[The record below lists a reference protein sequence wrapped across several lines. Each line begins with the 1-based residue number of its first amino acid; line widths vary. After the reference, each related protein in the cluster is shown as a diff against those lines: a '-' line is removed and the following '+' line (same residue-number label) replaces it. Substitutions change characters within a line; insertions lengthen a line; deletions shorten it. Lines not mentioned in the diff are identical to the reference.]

1 MIINSQGGAQMNIG
15 KNDILSYECKVPTD
29 LKEQSAIATIL
40 SDMDTE
46 IEKLESQL
54 TKYQNIKQGMMQTLL
69 TGKIRLLTK

>member
-1 MIINSQGGAQMNIG
+1 MKAHPSVIRKAYTLLLP
-15 KNDILSYECKVPTD
+15 DI
-29 LKEQSAIATIL
+29 KEQVAIATIL
-40 SDMDTE
+40 IDMDTE

>member
-1 MIINSQGGAQMNIG
+1 MILKFVKGSTVFHLYASDLMNLEVNFPG
-15 KNDILSYECKVPTD
+15 PD
-29 LKEQSAIATIL
+29 EQTAIANVL
-40 SDMDTE
+40 SNMDTE